1 MDPEIDKLINM
12 ALSDGQVTDKEREI
26 ILRKAEKLGLDVDE
40 LEMYLENEIGKISLD
55 LQTLDNNFPSSK
67 NDESIEK
74 DSAIKNKFIDFN
86 DYNLFGFI
94 EEFNN
99 RLEYI
104 DQNISKDFLKY
115 TNNEVVDFISNNDLS
130 KREGTKYFG
139 YISLYDLKQELL
151 KKGGLFSKQS
161 EIYQYKNE
169 INSLLNI
176 SGNRFL
182 KMYYIE
188 AYGQIEYLMI
198 TKLGFWNCIGD
209 KCKTVLYSE
218 TKIMELNPIPISSYV
233 NQLFHNFFKT
243 NFNFSSILSNGKIN
257 LDFNSSVDYLNFWVN
272 TQNEK
277 YISDLIK
284 LNNHIKLLTENFNQ
298 EIDTLIT
305 NKEVEFSKISYSDF
319 IEEKWRN
326 NKYNFY
332 YIIDVFNNFLQNIK
346 HILFLVSYRNEMI
359 SCIENGSITM
369 YTNLKNILEEK
380 GIYLTLF
387 EKTQIKSLDSINL
400 QLLQLNQTLTNGFEL
415 IYSGINTLN
424 DTIDTGQKNIVNEM
438 KTSAIINSIQTY
450 QLYKI
455 NKSLKPNKKY

>member
-1 MDPEIDKLINM
+1 MHPEIDKLIEM
-12 ALSDGQVTDKEREI
+12 ALADGQVTDKKREI
-26 ILRKAEKLGLDVDE
+26 ILRKAEKLGLDIDE

-55 LQTLDNNFPSSK
+55 LKKDSVISSSK
-67 NDESIEK
+67 NDESIK
-74 DSAIKNKFIDFN
+74 NDSDLKNIFIDIN

-99 RLEYI
+99 RLEHI
-104 DQNISKDFLKY
+104 DQNISNDFLKY
-115 TNNEVVDFISNNDLS
+115 TNNEVVNFISNNDLS
-130 KREGTKYFG
+130 KSSGTKYFG
-139 YISLYDLKQELL
+139 YITLYDLKQELS

-161 EIYQYKNE
+161 EIYKYKDE

-176 SGNRFL
+176 NGNSFL

-188 AYGQIEYLMI
+188 AYGKIEYLMI

-209 KCKTVLYSE
+209 KSKTVLYSD
-218 TKIMELNPIPISSYV
+218 TKIMELNPVPISTYV

-243 NFNFSSILSNGKIN
+243 NFNFSSILSKGKIN
-257 LDFNSSVDYLNFWVN
+257 LDLNSFVDYLNFWVN
-272 TQNEK
+272 TENEK

-284 LNNHIKLLTENFNQ
+284 LNNHIKLLIENFNQ

-305 NKEVEFSKISYSDF
+305 NKEVEFSKTSYYSDF
-319 IEEKWRN
+319 VNEKWRN
-326 NKYNFY
+326 NKNNFY
-332 YIIDVFNNFLQNIK
+332 YIIDVFNNFLQKIK

-369 YTNLKNILEEK
+369 YMNLKNILEEK

-387 EKTQIKSLDSINL
+387 EKTQLKSFDSINL
-400 QLLQLNQTLTNGFEL
+400 QLHQLNQTLTNGFEL
-415 IYSGINTLN
+415 IYSGINALN
-424 DTIDTGQKNIVNEM
+424 DTIDTSQKNIVNEM

-450 QLYKI
+450 QLYKV
-455 NKSLKPNKKY
+455 NKSLRSSKN